1 MVMRTDVKR
10 YKATDTGLNA
20 TLVRGT
26 NIAFLKAILS
36 TGYNEKTVSNVTNEG
51 NFVTLDYGVAHG
63 YVLERVLQ
71 ISGADD
77 TKLNG
82 EHAIIQV
89 TANTVTIELKALPTG
104 LGGLIKTKVAPL
116 GFNLVY
122 EATNLAIFEFQ
133 YHEKTKYLRI
143 YETPLY
149 SAYVNPSVGDGFDPA
164 TGLLTGDVY
173 PTTTTGT
180 QVPYKWDFAYNNTA
194 TDVTEYPSIFGT
206 SEGFVIIGQFYQGN
220 LGSVYLYGIQPWHTP
235 FDKLDTPIMLCNY
248 LNSYNA
254 GTAGSSFSMQAR
266 LPIVGNVNIQK
277 NEASTEIKNLG
288 FTFLGAP
295 NGNAIPD
302 GLLNFNPIMYC
313 SSIVHLYQS
322 NQPVG
327 VANGIY
333 RTVTNANTA
342 TTTAAVIEQMDEM
355 RGTKVWLR
363 TLEVNNRYVVLDAY
377 QGFD

>member
-36 TGYNEKTVSNVTNEG
+36 TGYNTKTVSSVTNDG

-77 TKLNG
+77 PQLNG

-89 TANTVTIELKALPTG
+89 TTNKVTIELKALPTG
-104 LGGLIKTKVAPL
+104 LGGLITTKVAPL

-133 YHEKTKYLRI
+133 YHGKTKYLRI

-164 TGLLTGDVY
+164 TGLLTGGVY
-173 PTTTTGT
+173 PTTATGT

-194 TDVTEYPSIFGT
+194 TTFGEYPSIFGT
-206 SEGFVIIGQFYQGN
+206 SEGFVIVGQFYPGN
-220 LGSVYLYGIQPWHTP
+220 LQAVYLYGIQPWYTP
-235 FDKLDTPIMLCNY
+235 FDKLDTPILLCDY
-248 LNSYNA
+248 LNEYMA
-254 GTAGSSFSMQAR
+254 GAAGSSSSMQAR

-277 NEASTEIKNLG
+277 NESSNEIKNIG
-288 FTFLGAP
+288 FTYLGAH
-295 NGNAIPD
+295 NGNALPA

-322 NQPVG
+322 NQPIG
-327 VANGIY
+327 IANGIY

-342 TTTAAVIEQMDEM
+342 PITAAVIEQMDEM

-363 TLEVNNRYVVLDAY
+363 SLELNNRYVVLDAY

>member
-1 MVMRTDVKR
+1 MRTDVKR

-36 TGYNEKTVSNVTNEG
+36 TGYNEKTVSNATNDG

-71 ISGADD
+71 ITGAEDS
-77 TKLNG
+77 KLNG
-82 EHAIIQV
+82 EHVIIQV
-89 TANTVTIELKALPTG
+89 TANTVTIELKALPAG
-104 LGGLIKTKVAPL
+104 LGGVIKTKVAPL

-133 YHEKTKYLRI
+133 YHGKIKYLRI

-149 SAYVNPSVGDGFDPA
+149 SAYVNPSVSDGFDPA

-173 PTTTTGT
+173 PTTATET
-180 QVPYKWDFAYNNTA
+180 QIPYKWDFAYTNTA
-194 TDVTEYPSIFGT
+194 ASVIEYPSIFGT
-206 SEGFVIIGQFYQGN
+206 SEGFVIVGQFYSN
-220 LGSVYLYGIQPWHTP
+220 LQAAYLYGIQPWYTP
-235 FDKLDTPIMLCNY
+235 FDKLDTPIMLCSY
-248 LNSYNA
+248 LTSYSA
-254 GTAGSSFSMQAR
+254 GAAGSGFSMQAR

-295 NGNAIPD
+295 NGNALPA

-313 SSIVHLYQS
+313 SGIVHLYQT
-322 NQPVG
+322 NQPIG
-327 VANGIY
+327 IANGIY

-342 TTTAAVIEQMDEM
+342 SGGNSVIELMDEM

-363 TLEVNNRYVVLDAY
+363 QFETANRCVVLDAY

>member
-10 YKATDTGLNA
+10 YKATDVGLNA

-36 TGYNEKTVSNVTNEG
+36 TGYNEKTVANVTNDG
-51 NFVTLDYGVAHG
+51 NFITLDYGVAHG

-71 ISGADD
+71 ISGAADPL
-77 TKLNG
+77 LNG

-133 YHEKTKYLRI
+133 YHGKTKYLRI

-164 TGLLTGDVY
+164 TGLLTGNVY
-173 PTTTTGT
+173 PTTAKGT
-180 QVPYKWDFAYNNTA
+180 QIPYKWDFAYDNAA
-194 TDVTEYPSIFGT
+194 TIFGEYPSIFGT
-206 SEGFVIIGQFYQGN
+206 SEGFVIVGQFYPDSLQTA
-220 LGSVYLYGIQPWHTP
+220 YLYGIQPWFTP
-235 FDKLDTPIMLCNY
+235 FDKLDTPILLCDY
-248 LNSYNA
+248 CTDYIV
-254 GTAGSSFSMQAR
+254 GTAGSNFSMQAR
-266 LPIVGNVNIQK
+266 LPLVGNVNIQK
-277 NEASTEIKNLG
+277 NESSNDIKNLG
-288 FTFLGAP
+288 FGFSSAP
-295 NGNAIPD
+295 NGNAIPA

-322 NQPVG
+322 NQPIG
-327 VANGIY
+327 IANGIY

-342 TTTAAVIEQMDEM
+342 PITTTVIKQMDEM

-363 TLEVNNRYVVLDAY
+363 SLEVNNRYVVLDAY

>member
-36 TGYNEKTVSNVTNEG
+36 TGYNTKTVSSLTNDG

-77 TKLNG
+77 PQLNG

-89 TANTVTIELKALPTG
+89 TANKVTIELKALPTG
-104 LGGLIKTKVAPL
+104 LGGLITTKVAPL
-116 GFNLVY
+116 GFSLVY
-122 EATNLAIFEFQ
+122 EATNLAIFQFQ
-133 YHEKTKYLRI
+133 YHGKTKYLRI

-164 TGLLTGDVY
+164 TGLLSGGVY
-173 PTTTTGT
+173 PTTATGT
-180 QVPYKWDFAYNNTA
+180 QVPYRWDFAYNNTA
-194 TDVTEYPSIFGT
+194 TTVGEYPSIFGT
-206 SEGFVIIGQFYQGN
+206 SEGFVIVGQFYTN
-220 LGSVYLYGIQPWHTP
+220 LQQAYLYGIQPWFTP
-235 FDKLDTPIMLCNY
+235 FDKLDTPILLCDYCAEY
-248 LNSYNA
+248 LA
-254 GTAGSSFSMQAR
+254 GAAGSSFSMQAR
-266 LPIVGNVNIQK
+266 LPTVGNVNIQK
-277 NEASTEIKNLG
+277 NEASTDIKNIG
-288 FTFLGAP
+288 FTYLGAP
-295 NGNAIPD
+295 NGNALPA

-313 SSIVHLYQS
+313 SSIVHLYQT
-322 NQPVG
+322 NQPIG
-327 VANGIY
+327 IANGIY
-333 RTVTNANTA
+333 RTMTNANTA
-342 TTTAAVIEQMDEM
+342 SSVNSVIEQMDAL

-363 TLEVNNRYVVLDAY
+363 QFETANRYVVLDAY

>member
-10 YKATDTGLNA
+10 YKATDIGLNA

-36 TGYNEKTVSNVTNEG
+36 TGYNTKTVSSVTNDG

-77 TKLNG
+77 PQLNG

-89 TANTVTIELKALPTG
+89 TTNKVTIELKALPTG
-104 LGGLIKTKVAPL
+104 LGGLITTKVAPL

-133 YHEKTKYLRI
+133 YHGKTKYLRI

-173 PTTTTGT
+173 PTTATGT

-194 TDVTEYPSIFGT
+194 TAFGEYPSIFGT
-206 SEGFVIIGQFYQGN
+206 SEGFVIVGQFYPGN
-220 LGSVYLYGIQPWHTP
+220 LQTVYLYGIQPWYTP
-235 FDKLDTPIMLCNY
+235 FDKLDTPILLCGY
-248 LNSYNA
+248 LNGYDA
-254 GTAGSSFSMQAR
+254 GVAGSGFSMQAR
-266 LPIVGNVNIQK
+266 LPLVGNVNIQK
-277 NEASTEIKNLG
+277 NESSNEIKNIG
-288 FTFLGAP
+288 FTYLGAP
-295 NGNAIPD
+295 NGNALPA

-322 NQPVG
+322 NQPIG
-327 VANGIY
+327 IANGIY

-342 TTTAAVIEQMDEM
+342 PATTAIIEQMDEM

-363 TLEVNNRYVVLDAY
+363 TTEVNNRYVVLDAY

>member
-36 TGYNEKTVSNVTNEG
+36 TGYNTKTVSSVTNDG

-77 TKLNG
+77 PQLNG

-89 TANTVTIELKALPTG
+89 TTNKVTIELKALPTG
-104 LGGLIKTKVAPL
+104 LGGLITTKVAPL

-122 EATNLAIFEFQ
+122 EATNLAIFQFQ
-133 YHEKTKYLRI
+133 YHGKTKYLRI

-173 PTTTTGT
+173 PTTATGT

-194 TDVTEYPSIFGT
+194 TTFGEYPSIFGT
-206 SEGFVIIGQFYQGN
+206 SEGFVIVGQFYPGN
-220 LGSVYLYGIQPWHTP
+220 LQTIYLYGIQPWYTP
-235 FDKLDTPIMLCNY
+235 FDKLDTPILLCDH
-248 LNSYNA
+248 LNEYGA
-254 GTAGSSFSMQAR
+254 GAAGSGFSMQAR
-266 LPIVGNVNIQK
+266 LPLVGNVNIQK
-277 NEASTEIKNLG
+277 NESSNEIKNIG
-288 FTFLGAP
+288 FTYLGAP
-295 NGNAIPD
+295 NGNALPA

-313 SSIVHLYQS
+313 SSIVYLYQS
-322 NQPVG
+322 NQPIG
-327 VANGIY
+327 IANGIY

-342 TTTAAVIEQMDEM
+342 PATTAVIEQMDEM

-363 TLEVNNRYVVLDAY
+363 TTEVNNRYVVLDAY

>member
-36 TGYNEKTVSNVTNEG
+36 TGYNEKTVSNVTNDG

-71 ISGADD
+71 ISGATDPQ
-77 TKLNG
+77 LNG

-89 TANTVTIELKALPTG
+89 TANTVTIELKALPAS

-133 YHEKTKYLRI
+133 YHGKTKYLRI

-173 PTTTTGT
+173 PTTATGT
-180 QVPYKWDFAYNNTA
+180 QVPYKWDFAYTNTA
-194 TDVTEYPSIFGT
+194 TTVGEYPSIFGT
-206 SEGFVIIGQFYQGN
+206 SEGFIIVGQFYSSF
-220 LGSVYLYGIQPWHTP
+220 LTAYLYGLQPWFTP
-235 FDKLDTPIMLCNY
+235 FNKLDTPILLCDY
-248 LNSYNA
+248 LDTYQA
-254 GTAGSSFSMQAR
+254 GAAGSGFSMQAR

-277 NEASTEIKNLG
+277 NEASAEIKNLG
-288 FTFLGAP
+288 FALLGAP
-295 NGNAIPD
+295 NGNAIPA

-322 NQPVG
+322 NQPIG
-327 VANGIY
+327 IANGIY

-342 TTTAAVIEQMDEM
+342 PITAAVIEQIDEM

-363 TLEVNNRYVVLDAY
+363 TLEVQNRYAVLDAY

>member
-10 YKATDTGLNA
+10 YKATDVGLNA

-36 TGYNEKTVSNVTNEG
+36 TGYNEKTVSNATNDG

-63 YVLERVLQ
+63 YALERVLQ
-71 ISGADD
+71 ISGATDPQ
-77 TKLNG
+77 LNG

-89 TANTVTIELKALPTG
+89 TANTVTIELKALPAG

-133 YHEKTKYLRI
+133 YHGKTKYLRI

-173 PTTTTGT
+173 PTTATGT
-180 QVPYKWDFAYNNTA
+180 KIPYKWDFAYTNTA
-194 TDVTEYPSIFGT
+194 TTVAEYPLIFGT
-206 SEGFVIIGQFYQGN
+206 SEGFVIVGQFHSSF
-220 LGSVYLYGIQPWHTP
+220 LTSYLYGLQPWFTP
-235 FDKLDTPIMLCNY
+235 FGKLDTPILLCDYMDTY
-248 LNSYNA
+248 LA
-254 GTAGSSFSMQAR
+254 GAAGNGFSFQAR

-277 NEASTEIKNLG
+277 NEASTEIKNIG
-288 FTFLGAP
+288 FTALGAP
-295 NGNAIPD
+295 NGNAIPA
-302 GLLNFNPIMYC
+302 GLLDFNPIMYC
-313 SSIVHLYQS
+313 SSIVHIYQS
-322 NQPVG
+322 NQPIG
-327 VANGIY
+327 IANGVY
-333 RTVTNANTA
+333 RTVTNVNTA
-342 TTTAAVIEQMDEM
+342 PSAKAVIEQVDEM

-363 TLEVNNRYVVLDAY
+363 KLESTNRCVVLDAY